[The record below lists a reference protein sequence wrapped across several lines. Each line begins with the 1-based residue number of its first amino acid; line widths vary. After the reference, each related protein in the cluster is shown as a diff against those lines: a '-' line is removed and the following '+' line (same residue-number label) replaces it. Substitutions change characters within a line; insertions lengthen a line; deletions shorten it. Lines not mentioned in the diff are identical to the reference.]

1 MVSADTGTTVSV
13 LSNSVNSFMKSL
25 PIVDIRT
32 SAEIP
37 PLAGFFTGSLNQP
50 RQNFSTDRKTSLH
63 FNQETKKEGYK
74 KRKEKV
80 KNE

>member
-1 MVSADTGTTVSV
+1 MVSADTGTTASV

-25 PIVDIRT
+25 PIVDIRN
-32 SAEIP
+32 SAEIL
-37 PLAGFFTGSLNQP
+37 PLAVFFTGSLNQP

-63 FNQETKKEGYK
+63 FSQETKKEDYK

-80 KNE
+80 QN